1 MKTLRTFLF
10 LASPFWRSRQQ
21 WQAWLMLL
29 SVIGMGLLIV
39 QINVLINAWSKT
51 FYDTLGEFKT
61 EELYALMGQYAL
73 YLAAYVLIV
82 VYMDWLRK
90 ALVLRWRR
98 AMTESTI
105 GQWLSGQAYYRLG
118 LTGEPDNPDQRIA
131 DDIDILVN
139 RSIELLVSFIA
150 NVAQVGAFMAILWN
164 LSGVQTFSL
173 FGHSVTVH
181 GYLVWIAVVYTV
193 LGTAITHAIGRP
205 LLGLTYEQ
213 QRREADFRASLLRKR
228 EHAEQIALYRGEGVE
243 QRQLGERF
251 TAIAQ
256 NWWRLMSTQRNL
268 GFFTVSYDRVS
279 LIIPVF
285 AALPAFLAKTIT
297 LGGLMQIRSAFS
309 AVQGSLSWFIDSY
322 RRLMEWSATV
332 QRLGQFQQA
341 IEASRSQ
348 LREPRQAPHLSI
360 HNLQVNKP
368 DGGALFAGL
377 TATVAS
383 GEWVRIDGAS
393 GLGKSS
399 LLRTLQGIWP
409 YYQGDWQVP
418 VGRSLLLPQ
427 QPYLPTVTLRQLLAY
442 PDHQLPDDSRLLT
455 VLEQVGLTHLRE
467 QLERE
472 AEWNRELSGGE
483 QQRVAVARALLYQP
497 DTLYLDETTSQLD
510 ERSALQ
516 LMALLKAELPST
528 TVIGISH
535 QPSVALCFG
544 RSLRLPGS
552 AAGEIET
559 ASETVL
565 A

>member
-1 MKTLRTFLF
+1 MKTLKIFFR

-39 QINVLINAWSKT
+39 KVNVSINAWSKV

-61 EELYALMGQYAL
+61 DELYALMGQYAL
-73 YLAAYVLIV
+73 YLGAYVLIV

-98 AMTESTI
+98 AMTASTI

-118 LTGEPDNPDQRIA
+118 LEGEPDNPDQRIA

-173 FGHSVTVH
+173 FGYSFTIE
-181 GYLVWIAVVYTV
+181 GYLVWIAVLYT
-193 LGTAITHAIGRP
+193 LIGTAITHAIGRP

-213 QRREADFRASLLRKR
+213 QKREADFRASLLRKR
-228 EHAEQIALYRGEGVE
+228 EHAEQIALYGGEGVE
-243 QRQLGERF
+243 QRQLAERF
-251 TAIAQ
+251 NAIAQ

-332 QRLGQFQQA
+332 QRLGQFEQA
-341 IEASRSQ
+341 IEASRRQ
-348 LREPRQAPHLSI
+348 VREPRQAEHLSL
-360 HNLQVNKP
+360 HNLQVCKP
-368 DGGALFAGL
+368 DGSVLFAGL
-377 TATVAS
+377 NASVAG
-383 GEWVRIDGAS
+383 GEWVRIDGVS

-409 YYQGDWQVP
+409 YYTGDWHLP
-418 VGRSLLLPQ
+418 TGRSLLLPQ
-427 QPYLPTVTLRQLLAY
+427 QPYLPTLPLRQLLAY
-442 PDHQLPDDSRLLT
+442 PDVQLPSDERLLT
-455 VLEQVGLTHLRE
+455 VLEQVGLARLSH
-467 QLERE
+467 QLGRE
-472 AEWNRELSGGE
+472 AEWSRELSGGE
-483 QQRVAVARALLYQP
+483 QQRIAVARALLFQP
-497 DTLYLDETTSQLD
+497 DTLYLDETTNQLD
-510 ERSALQ
+510 EASALQ
-516 LMALLKAELPST
+516 LLALLKKELPDT

-535 QPSVALCFG
+535 QPAVALFFG
-544 RSLRLPGS
+544 RTLTIQS
-552 AAGEIET
+552 AAT
-559 ASETVL
+559 APEPAL

>member
-1 MKTLRTFLF
+1 MKTLRTFLR

-61 EELYALMGQYAL
+61 DELYALMGQYAM

-150 NVAQVGAFMAILWN
+150 NVAQVGAFMAILWD

-173 FGHSVTVH
+173 FGHGFTVH
-181 GYLVWIAVVYTV
+181 GYLVWIAVAYTV

-228 EHAEQIALYRGEGVE
+228 EHAEQIALYGGEGVE

-251 TAIAQ
+251 SAIAQ

-348 LREPRQAPHLSI
+348 LREPRQAPQLSI
-360 HNLQVNKP
+360 RNLQVHKP
-368 DGGALFAGL
+368 DGAVLFAGL
-377 TATVAS
+377 NATVAS
-383 GEWVRIDGAS
+383 GEWVRIEGAS

-418 VGRSLLLPQ
+418 AGRSLLLPQ

-442 PDHQLPDDSRLLT
+442 PAHQLPEEPRLLT
-455 VLEQVGLTHLRE
+455 VLEQVGLAHLRE
-467 QLERE
+467 QLGRE
-472 AEWNRELSGGE
+472 AEWSRELSGGE

-516 LMALLKAELPST
+516 LMTLLKAELPST

-535 QPSVALCFG
+535 QPSVALFFP
-544 RSLRLPGS
+544 RQVNLTS
-552 AAGEIET
+552 AVAPEP
-559 ASETVL
+559 ALV
-565 A
+565 